1 MPARSVRQLRVVVS
15 SGCSV
20 LVELAVVCGEVVLVV
35 VGVVVDIGSGLVVR
49 GSEGLGEEDAG
60 PSTVEDVASP
70 GVVVGLVGT
79 GVLEL
84 LAGPGGPA
92 GPLSPFGGWFRAKA
106 TTTAT
111 IAVPVPVAA
120 TA

>member
-1 MPARSVRQLRVVVS
+1 M
-15 SGCSV
+15 
-20 LVELAVVCGEVVLVV
+20 LVDLAVVCAVGEVVLVV
-35 VGVVVDIGSGLVVR
+35 VDVGVGSGLVVS
-49 GSEGLGEEDAG
+49 GTEGLVEGFG
-60 PSTVEDVASP
+60 GSPTVEEVASS
-70 GVVVGLVGT
+70 GAVEGLVGM

-92 GPLSPFGGWFRAKA
+92 GLLSPFGGWFRAKA